1 MRKWCCL
8 SCGLLLVLT
17 CTLSGHAA
25 PAAGVYPARPVRFIV
40 PFPPG
45 GGNDTVARVVAQK
58 LAESLGQGVV
68 IDNRGGGGGNIGIEL
83 AARAVPDGHTL
94 ALGSFT
100 TLVINPNVYTGL
112 AFDPGRSFAGVG
124 QLASSA
130 LVMVVNANLPVK
142 SVRELVAR
150 VKAQPGRAD
159 YAAGSTAGQLAGE
172 LFKAT
177 AGVDLL
183 HIPYKGNAQAL
194 TDVIGGQVPV
204 FFGGLLAAQPHV
216 RTGRL
221 RALGV
226 TSRSRSPA
234 LADVPTIAEA
244 GLPGY
249 ELDSWY
255 GVIAPRGTPRDVI
268 TRLNGELT
276 RIVALAEVREQLLRQ
291 GAAPASGTPEQFEAY
306 IRAELVRWS
315 PLIRKANVQ
324 PE

>member
-1 MRKWCCL
+1 MRKACRLWCGVML
-8 SCGLLLVLT
+8 GM
-17 CTLSGHAA
+17 TLAQSGHAA
-25 PAAGVYPARPVRFIV
+25 SSPAVYPSRPVRFIV

-112 AFDPGRSFAGVG
+112 AFDPARSFAGVG

-130 LVMVVNANLPVK
+130 LVMVVNANVPMK
-142 SVRELVAR
+142 SVRELIAR
-150 VKAQPGRAD
+150 VKTQPGRVD
-159 YAAGSTAGQLAGE
+159 YAAGSTAGHLAGE
-172 LFKAT
+172 LFKVT
-177 AGVDLL
+177 AGVDML

-255 GVIAPRGTPRDVI
+255 GVVAPRGTPRDVI
-268 TRLNGELT
+268 ARLNGDLV

-291 GAAPASGTPEQFEAY
+291 GAAPASGTPAQFEAY
-306 IRAELVRWS
+306 IRSEFVRWS
-315 PLIRKANVQ
+315 PIIRKANVQ